1 MTGPR
6 PTEAEI
12 NAYVDGELGP
22 EAQAQ
27 VERHLGAEAEDARRV
42 SEYRAIGE
50 ALHALYDPIMDE
62 PVPARLI
69 AATERPR
76 SALLVWT
83 MRIAAV
89 LALLVVGGAGGWFLR
104 QTTSVADS
112 SQIALAR
119 HAIEA
124 HRLYAVEVRHPV
136 EVAADEEAHM
146 TAWLSRRLGKPI
158 KPPALAGAG
167 FKRVG
172 GRLLPADDKPAA
184 QFMYENAG
192 GQRLTLYFAVAAG
205 SDNSYRYVQDGGTQA
220 LFWYIDGFGC
230 ALTGEFQRQ
239 DLLAVAREIYRQRG
253 GDTGGQTYTW

>member
-27 VERHLGAEAEDARRV
+27 VERHLGAEVEDARRV

-50 ALHALYDPIMDE
+50 ALHALYDPVMDE

-76 SALLVWT
+76 SAALVWS

-104 QTTSVADS
+104 QTTSVADAS
-112 SQIALAR
+112 EIALAR

-146 TAWLSRRLGKPI
+146 STWLSRRLGKPI

-167 FKRVG
+167 FKLVG
-172 GRLLPADDKPAA
+172 GRLLPAADKPAA

-192 GQRLTLYFAVAAG
+192 GQRLTLYFAVAAS
-205 SDNSYRYVQDGGTQA
+205 SDNSYRYVRTAAPRRCSGTSTA
-220 LFWYIDGFGC
+220 S
-230 ALTGEFQRQ
+230 A
-239 DLLAVAREIYRQRG
+239 ARSPASSSARI
-253 GDTGGQTYTW
+253 

>member
-6 PTEAEI
+6 PTEVEI

-22 EAQAQ
+22 EAQAH

-42 SEYRAIGE
+42 SDYRAIGE
-50 ALHALYDPIMDE
+50 ALHALYDPVMAE
-62 PVPARLI
+62 PIPARLL
-69 AATERPR
+69 AATERPP
-76 SALLVWT
+76 SAVLVWS

-89 LALLVVGGAGGWFLR
+89 LALLLVGGTGGWLLR
-104 QTTSVADS
+104 QSTSDREAA
-112 SQIALAR
+112 QIALAR
-119 HAIEA
+119 LAIEA

-167 FKRVG
+167 FRLVG

-205 SDNSYRYVQDGGTQA
+205 GDASYRYVQDGGTQA

-239 DLLAVAREIYRQRG
+239 DLMAVAREIYRQRG
-253 GDTGGQTYTW
+253 GDSGGQTDTW